1 MLSLDRTT
9 CQLQQSAA
17 QPFAILGKFTNVRI
31 SLYKA
36 KFRTDQTNSHPGN
49 KKRGVSAMSFSD
61 DLSVDAVVSTV
72 LDKVEVDED
81 MEDSNVVG
89 KQMMATLYSPAV
101 DKGVVGAV
109 LDKVEVDEDM
119 EDSNVVGE
127 QMMATLYSPAVDK
140 GVVGADGKKTKSVAK
155 EESQVV
161 NALAQAA
168 ECSSY
173 ATVGNCHLCGV

>member
-1 MLSLDRTT
+1 MQQ
-9 CQLQQSAA
+9 QLAA
-17 QPFAILGKFTNVRI
+17 QLFAILGKFTNVRI

-36 KFRTDQTNSHPGN
+36 KFRTDQTYSHPGN

-61 DLSVDAVVSTV
+61 DLSVDAVVST
-72 LDKVEVDED
+72 
-81 MEDSNVVG
+81 
-89 KQMMATLYSPAV
+89 
-101 DKGVVGAV
+101 V

-161 NALAQAA
+161 KALAQALNVPVMRLLGIA
-168 ECSSY
+168 TY
-173 ATVGNCHLCGV
+173 AAYDGDITNWFEIGPFTSLTPDEMEEISLCLARLAKIRRVQDAAVAAI